1 MLTVTIDC
9 LPDCCR
15 GRVYFL
21 EEKQIW
27 RSRVCMM
34 RWAQMSETH
43 DERGPLKWS
52 VFAGAEL
59 AAAEPAICHH
69 LGPDAAAPAIAQAGN
84 AVSRIGMRTGKKRG
98 FGPRP
103 KALKRRTHNPCEVN
117 G

>member
-27 RSRVCMM
+27 RSRVRMM

-43 DERGPLKWS
+43 DERGPLGWR
-52 VFAGAEL
+52 VVAGAEHGGDERVFVTTQNRMRRFRRYL
-59 AAAEPAICHH
+59 KPVMWFLE
-69 LGPDAAAPAIAQAGN
+69 LGWAPARTLSWSHTRGAGC
-84 AVSRIGMRTGKKRG
+84 RDG
-98 FGPRP
+98 
-103 KALKRRTHNPCEVN
+103 
-117 G
+117 